1 MGNLINVAFFSQGD
15 TLVTAALPECVVQ
28 TGWRPN
34 VWLLPDT
41 GSEVL
46 FIMSTVELDGLPGDL
61 RASVPFVPEPV
72 GETSPR

>member
-1 MGNLINVAFFSQGD
+1 MLAATAMGNLINVAFFSQGD

-41 GSEVL
+41 GSEV
-46 FIMSTVELDGLPGDL
+46 
-61 RASVPFVPEPV
+61 FVPLF
-72 GETSPR
+72 R